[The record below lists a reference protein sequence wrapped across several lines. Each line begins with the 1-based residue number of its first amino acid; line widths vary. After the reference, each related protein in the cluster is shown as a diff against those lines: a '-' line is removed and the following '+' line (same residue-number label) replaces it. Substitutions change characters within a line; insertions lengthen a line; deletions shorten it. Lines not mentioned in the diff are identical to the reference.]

1 MMIFMEVK
9 VTIGLDFGTSTSDEL
24 NNFFGEEGNDLLVGS
39 RSTDS
44 FKCGEGIDV
53 VLNFNSTQGD
63 EDESNC
69 EMLNR

>member
-9 VTIGLDFGTSTSDEL
+9 ETIGLDFGPSTSDEL

-39 RSTDS
+39 RSTDN
-44 FKCGEGIDV
+44 FNCGDGVDV

-63 EDESNC
+63 KSESNC
-69 EMLNR
+69 EMLIL